1 MTLETRS
8 IHLSELAVKWA
19 MRLQRSD
26 LTEAERAAL
35 QRWLLADARHADEL
49 GEASYIV
56 NTFSAMSDEQR
67 AEILALPEDELAEEH
82 VAAVPAK
89 PKPHWLG
96 YALAASVLFAT
107 VGALWLTAISQGWLS
122 RTYETATAETKEVR
136 LPDGSEVHLNARTT
150 IRWRGRWPG
159 LRRERHAELVAGQA
173 LFHVVHDAEHPFYV
187 QAGGGHVTVLGT
199 KFDLNRRSDATILT
213 VIEGAVEVRG
223 ARDRAEGGWH
233 RVLHANQRLAYVS
246 AGPIDDIRQVDASRV
261 VQWREFWLDLDQE
274 PLASVVE
281 ELSRYTDLQIVLN
294 EGQVKTRRISGKL
307 HVRDIRD
314 ALRDL
319 ELLAPVAIRQDG
331 GAFVVELRDPSAVR

>member
-8 IHLSELAVKWA
+8 IHLSELAVQWA
-19 MRLQRSD
+19 LRLQGPELSD
-26 LTEAERAAL
+26 AERAAL

-56 NTFSAMSDEQR
+56 DAVSAMSDEQR
-67 AEILALPEDELAEEH
+67 AEILALPEDERAAEST
-82 VAAVPAK
+82 AAVPAK
-89 PKPHWLG
+89 HKPRWLG
-96 YALAASVLFAT
+96 YALAASMLFAA
-107 VGALWLTAISQGWLS
+107 VGALWLTAIHQGWLS
-122 RTYETATAETKEVR
+122 QSYETATAETKKVQ

-150 IRWRGRWPG
+150 IRWSGRWPG

-173 LFHVVHDAEHPFYV
+173 LFNVAHDAERPFYV
-187 QAGGGHVTVLGT
+187 QAGGGRIRVIGT
-199 KFDLNRRSDATILT
+199 TFDVNRRSNSTVLT
-213 VIEGAVEVRG
+213 VLEGVVEVRDAG
-223 ARDRAEGGWH
+223 ELTEGRWH
-233 RVLHANQRLAYVS
+233 RVVHANQRLAYAS
-246 AGPIDDIRQVDASRV
+246 AGPIDDVQQVNASRA

-274 PLASVVE
+274 PLAAVVE

-294 EGQVKTRRISGKL
+294 EGQFKTRRITGKL

-319 ELLAPVAIRQDG
+319 ELLAPVAVRQDG